1 MMNERMPQLNLRTEF
16 ESARSGW
23 LRGWVGVW
31 LAVWLLVVAGDWV
44 ARLSLFRW
52 QDQWLPVRKSSA
64 STGTG
69 GGAARSQLIP
79 AQTGAGLT
87 QMLPGTRLATRYA
100 EFHPQIVLPMDAWG
114 YVNSS
119 EMATGTCSVLMVGDS
134 FMVSLGTQTVAQVLG
149 EIGHIGVYNHARRGS
164 GPFLELRRFIASDR
178 FDPPPRVV
186 VWNLTARELGAPLFQ
201 RQAVQAWFDRTLAV
215 DAQPSTA
222 APRIL
227 WDHLAPAALR
237 TSWPNT
243 SLAAYAARQAWRH
256 IEWQVFREWPTDVL
270 GADDPQFGPML
281 FYGENLR
288 VLPLLTPEAD
298 APPIVR
304 TVAAVAEGLRDRGIT
319 LVVLLV
325 PEKEQIHARALP
337 LEQQQALARG
347 PELLAAITAGLTS
360 NGVPVMN
367 LLPVFEAAT
376 AQGQRLYWR
385 DDTHWNDAGIRLA
398 AEELWREVEPLVV
411 ETQKSRANSQHAPS
425 NDPVSDR

>member
-1 MMNERMPQLNLRTEF
+1 MMNNQMPQPKLRIEF
-16 ESARSGW
+16 ESARPRW

-31 LAVWLLVVAGDWV
+31 LVAWLLVVAGDWV
-44 ARLSLFRW
+44 ARLSVFRW
-52 QDQWLPVRKSSA
+52 QDQWLPVRKSSVSA
-64 STGTG
+64 GIG
-69 GGAARSQLIP
+69 VAPPRRQLIP

-87 QMLPGTRLATRYA
+87 QMLPGARLAARYA
-100 EFHPQIVLPMDAWG
+100 EFHPKIVLPIDAWG
-114 YVNSS
+114 YVNSPA
-119 EMATGTCSVLMVGDS
+119 MATGRCSVLMVGDS

-149 EIGHIGVYNHARRGS
+149 EIGHIGVYNHARPGS
-164 GPFLELRRFIASDR
+164 GPFLELRRFLASDR
-178 FDPPPRVV
+178 FDPRPKVV

-215 DAQPSTA
+215 DAQPGA
-222 APRIL
+222 AVPRIL

-243 SLAAYAARQAWRH
+243 SLMAYYARQTWRQ
-256 IEWQVFREWPTDVL
+256 IEWQGFRTWPTDVL
-270 GADDPQFGPML
+270 GADDPQFGPLL

-304 TVAAVAEGLRDRGIT
+304 TVAAVAEGLRDRGMT

-325 PEKEQIHARALP
+325 PEKEQIHVRALP
-337 LEQQQALARG
+337 PERQQALARG
-347 PELLAAITAGLTS
+347 PELLSTITAGLIS
-360 NGVPVMN
+360 NGVPVVN

-385 DDTHWNDAGIRLA
+385 DDTHWNDEGIRLA
-398 AEELWREVEPLVV
+398 AEELWREVEPLLV
-411 ETQKSRANSQHAPS
+411 ETQKSRSNTQHAPS
-425 NDPVSDR
+425 NDPISDR

>member
-1 MMNERMPQLNLRTEF
+1 MNDHIPQPDLRTEF
-16 ESARSGW
+16 ESARRQW
-23 LRGWVGVW
+23 LRGWVSI
-31 LAVWLLVVAGDWV
+31 LLTAWLLVVVGDWV
-44 ARLSLFRW
+44 ARLRLFRW
-52 QDQWLPVRKSSA
+52 QDQWLPTGRPATSA
-64 STGTG
+64 GTG
-69 GGAARSQLIP
+69 VGAARSQLIP

-87 QMLPGTRLATRYA
+87 QMLPGSSLAARYA
-100 EFHPQIVLPMDAWG
+100 EFHPEIVLPFDAWG

-119 EMATGTCSVLMVGDS
+119 AIATGTCSVLMVGDS
-134 FMVSLGTQTVAQVLG
+134 FMVSLGTQTVAQVVAD
-149 EIGHIGVYNHARRGS
+149 IGHIGVYNHARRGS
-164 GPFLELRRFIASDR
+164 GPFLELRRFLAVDR

-215 DAQPSTA
+215 DAQPSA
-222 APRIL
+222 AASRIL
-227 WDHLAPAALR
+227 WDHLAPAVLR
-237 TSWPNT
+237 NAWPNT
-243 SLAAYAARQAWRH
+243 SLTAYAARQAWRH
-256 IEWQVFREWPTDVL
+256 IEWQVFREWPSDVL

-298 APPIVR
+298 APPIVQ
-304 TVAAVAEGLRDRGIT
+304 TVASVAEGLRDRGIT

-360 NGVPVMN
+360 NGIPTVN

-376 AQGQRLYWR
+376 ARGQRLYWR

-398 AEELWREVEPLVV
+398 AEELWREVEPLV
-411 ETQKSRANSQHAPS
+411 K
-425 NDPVSDR
+425 